1 MQCVE
6 NKYLTVI
13 IPFLN
18 EGEEVVMTIKSVRE
32 TAGDLVDVITINDC
46 STDGFPY
53 RERLQPYSVT
63 YLENEVRMGVAASR
77 DYGINYCAAPY
88 FLLLDGHMR
97 FYDAAWSSLF
107 LPKDGIL
114 PYHAH
119 VWAQMDGLYLLN
131 NKSL

>member
-46 STDGFPY
+46 ST
-53 RERLQPYSVT
+53 
-63 YLENEVRMGVAASR
+63 
-77 DYGINYCAAPY
+77 
-88 FLLLDGHMR
+88 
-97 FYDAAWSSLF
+97 
-107 LPKDGIL
+107 
-114 PYHAH
+114 
-119 VWAQMDGLYLLN
+119 
-131 NKSL
+131 

>member
-46 STDGFPY
+46 STCGFPL
-53 RERLQPYSVT
+53 RERIQ
-63 YLENEVRMGVAASR
+63 
-77 DYGINYCAAPY
+77 
-88 FLLLDGHMR
+88 F
-97 FYDAAWSSLF
+97 
-107 LPKDGIL
+107 
-114 PYHAH
+114 
-119 VWAQMDGLYLLN
+119 
-131 NKSL
+131 

>member
-1 MQCVE
+1 M
-6 NKYLTVI
+6 TV
-13 IPFLN
+13 
-18 EGEEVVMTIKSVRE
+18 KSVRE
-32 TAGDLVDVITINDC
+32 TAGDKVDIITINDC

-53 RERLQPYSVT
+53 RERLQSYSVV

-77 DYGINYCAAPY
+77 DYGINYCTTPY

-97 FYDAAWSSLF
+97 FYDAAWSSLL

-114 PYHAH
+114 PYHAR

>member
-53 RERLQPYSVT
+53 RERL
-63 YLENEVRMGVAASR
+63 
-77 DYGINYCAAPY
+77 
-88 FLLLDGHMR
+88 
-97 FYDAAWSSLF
+97 
-107 LPKDGIL
+107 
-114 PYHAH
+114 
-119 VWAQMDGLYLLN
+119 
-131 NKSL
+131 